1 MAPGALVKESV
12 SHTFLISGIWTNETN
27 RPDRWKDHPSG
38 GGGSLCFL
46 VRFCSGQTERSEREL
61 LGLNWWTM
69 LLSFFS
75 SGGAGFMNFRSLLC
89 LHFNFS
95 QMC

>member
-38 GGGSLCFL
+38 GGEVCVSWFASVRGKLKEADVNFL
-46 VRFCSGQTERSEREL
+46 
-61 LGLNWWTM
+61 
-69 LLSFFS
+69 
-75 SGGAGFMNFRSLLC
+75 A
-89 LHFNFS
+89 
-95 QMC
+95 